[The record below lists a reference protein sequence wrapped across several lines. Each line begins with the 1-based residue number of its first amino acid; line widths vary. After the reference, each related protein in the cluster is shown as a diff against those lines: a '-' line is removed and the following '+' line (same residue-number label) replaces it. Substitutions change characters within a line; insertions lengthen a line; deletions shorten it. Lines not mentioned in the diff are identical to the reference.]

1 MKKIIISIA
10 ALAAIS
16 SAALAAGNRSWELRD
31 ADTYVGKYSS
41 MIEKSSISVNALAVA
56 GSGSRSTNFERL
68 LKNQVKNELSNH

>member
-16 SAALAAGNRSWELRD
+16 SAALAAGNRSWDLRD

-41 MIEKSSISVNALAVA
+41 QIDQTSNTVNTFAVEDNA
-56 GSGSRSTNFERL
+56 SPSTNFERL
-68 LKNQVKNELSNH
+68 LQNQAKNELSNH